1 MSIINAN
8 SGGIFFT
15 ADNSGNVAISSNG
28 VIGVTVPTNGGII
41 ISSWDTGTRPSSPS
55 DGQVGF
61 NTDLNTLEQYDG
73 SAWIGL
79 GKVLS
84 IPEYNFLV
92 NTGNPNITSTS
103 CNNIAIGQ
111 SAGIGL
117 TTGKYNNF
125 LGFGAGLCNTIGSNN
140 NFFGISSGQRTID
153 GSHNNFFGCF
163 AGACN
168 TIGSYNTF
176 IGYLAGLSNI
186 NGSFNNFIGR
196 ISARNNTSGSHNNFM
211 GNNTGRYNTS
221 GSYNSFFGDQSGSS
235 NTTGNNNI
243 FLGRL
248 SGNLNTVGNNNLY
261 FGNSAGR
268 CNISGNYNNFF
279 GLRAGLCNTTGNNNL
294 LFGCYSGVG
303 SIGLCNITT
312 ESNHIIMGNSSHT
325 NALIQVAWTAVSD
338 IRDKC
343 VFGPVPY
350 GKNFLN
356 NVNPIS
362 FSFKNRE
369 TDIVTDTKKRYG
381 FSAQE
386 LLQLEGDEPVLVGK
400 DNPEK
405 LMITTDYLIP
415 ILVNAIKE
423 LNTDIEK
430 LMPLIDE
437 VNVLKEK
444 IKILEGN

>member
-111 SAGIGL
+111 NAGYEL
-117 TTGKYNNF
+117 TTGDFNNF
-125 LGFGAGLCNTIGSNN
+125 LGCRAGYCNTTGSSNNFFGRSSGQNNTSGSNN
-140 NFFGISSGQRTID
+140 NFIGLR
-153 GSHNNFFGCF
+153 
-163 AGACN
+163 AGFC
-168 TIGSYNTF
+168 
-176 IGYLAGLSNI
+176 
-186 NGSFNNFIGR
+186 
-196 ISARNNTSGSHNNFM
+196 
-211 GNNTGRYNTS
+211 
-221 GSYNSFFGDQSGSS
+221 
-235 NTTGNNNI
+235 NTTGI
-243 FLGRL
+243 
-248 SGNLNTVGNNNLY
+248 
-261 FGNSAGR
+261 
-268 CNISGNYNNFF
+268 YNNFF
-279 GLRAGLCNTTGNNNL
+279 GLCAGYLNTSGSFNFFAGVCAGLLNTTGKNNNFIGCVAGGNNTIGSENNFVGSLAGFCNSTGSYNNFIGSLSGFSNANGFNNNFFGRFAGLCNISGNNNIFFGLLSGCGNNTGSNNL

-303 SIGLCNITT
+303 LCGLCNITT
-312 ESNHIIMGNSSHT
+312 QSNHIIMGNSSHT

-369 TDIVTDTKKRYG
+369 TNIVTDTKKRYG

-423 LNTDIEK
+423 LSSDVEK

-437 VNVLKEK
+437 VNILKEK
-444 IKILEGN
+444 IKILENK